1 MAYHKSYK
9 EVPMYLERHA
19 SAHNVDPTQYVVS
32 DQGLHSAAFL
42 DTSTGSKEWTCW
54 NFGRSLV
61 MEIGVCLFNPCPAE
75 PGYVLPLQ
83 TV

>member
-42 DTSTGSKEWTCW
+42 DTSTGSKE
-54 NFGRSLV
+54 
-61 MEIGVCLFNPCPAE
+61 
-75 PGYVLPLQ
+75 
-83 TV
+83 